1 MIKHF
6 LAFEKQ
12 IADLEGKI
20 EELRHLSSGSDINIA
35 EEIGKLQASVSEK
48 LKSTYSQ
55 LSPWQKVLVSRHP
68 ERPHFQDIIKN
79 LFEDYI
85 PLSGDRNFSDDSALT
100 GGTAFFRGRSVIA
113 IGIDKGK
120 NTQDRIN
127 KNFGMARPE
136 GYRKAERL
144 MELANKFSMPVL
156 MFVDTAGAYPGKG
169 AEQRGQ
175 AEAIAKC
182 TQKSLE
188 INVPS
193 ISIITGEGGSGGAV
207 ALAVANNTLMLE
219 HAIYSVI
226 SPEGCASILW
236 RDPSK
241 SLQAA
246 EAMKLT
252 AKDLLKLKVIDE
264 IIPEPLGGA
273 HRDPE
278 NIAADIKH
286 SIIKNLKSFE
296 NLSKEEIYD
305 HRKAKFLQIGRERG
319 FAKSSNLEGGG
330 LSYKEANVRKIVSHI
345 EKNKLFYAGIA
356 LLLVT
361 SLITLLF

>member
-20 EELRHLSSGSDINIA
+20 EELRHLSSSSDINIA
-35 EEIGKLQASVSEK
+35 EEIGKLQLTVSEK

-79 LFEDYI
+79 LFENYI

-100 GGTAFFRGRSVIA
+100 GGTAFFRGKSIVT

-144 MELANKFSMPVL
+144 MELANKFSMPL
-156 MFVDTAGAYPGKG
+156 IMFVDTAGAYPGKG
-169 AEQRGQ
+169 AEERGQ

-182 TQKSLE
+182 IEKSLA
-188 INVPS
+188 ITVPS
-193 ISIITGEGGSGGAV
+193 ISVITGEGGSGGAV
-207 ALAVANNTLMLE
+207 ALAVANNTLMYE

-226 SPEGCASILW
+226 SPEGCSSILW
-236 RDPSK
+236 RSPENAE
-241 SLQAA
+241 QAA
-246 EAMKLT
+246 EALKLT
-252 AKDLLKLKVIDE
+252 AQDMEKFKIIDE
-264 IIPEPLGGA
+264 IIPEPIGGA
-273 HRDPE
+273 HRDPISSINNLGNVLE
-278 NIAADIKH
+278 KRLQELSSLSEEELIK
-286 SIIKNLKSFE
+286 LKE
-296 NLSKEEIYD
+296 SKYLEI
-305 HRKAKFLQIGRERG
+305 G
-319 FAKSSNLEGGG
+319 
-330 LSYKEANVRKIVSHI
+330 
-345 EKNKLFYAGIA
+345 
-356 LLLVT
+356 
-361 SLITLLF
+361 